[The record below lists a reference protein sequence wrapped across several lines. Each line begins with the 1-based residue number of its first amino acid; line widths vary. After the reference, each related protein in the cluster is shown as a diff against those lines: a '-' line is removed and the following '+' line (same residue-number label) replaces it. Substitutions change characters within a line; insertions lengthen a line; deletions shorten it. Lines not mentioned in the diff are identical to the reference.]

1 MPKRQPRIKRTNFVP
16 TLSADI
22 LRSSIAAT
30 KASAV
35 SWPMPGIVISRLQT
49 AEALVIRLMSA
60 SIVAT
65 ALITAERAPSA
76 LARRR
81 RAPRPLRWLLH
92 ALQSEKLR
100 WRIGHQQNDLSYV
113 ALLRQR
119 LCLSRIAQRKPATDW
134 QNELAIAQV
143 VCKFTHL

>member
-65 ALITAERAPSA
+65 ALITAERAHQPSHGDGETRDPFA
-76 LARRR
+76 GYCTLCS
-81 RAPRPLRWLLH
+81 L
-92 ALQSEKLR
+92 K
-100 WRIGHQQNDLSYV
+100 NYV
-113 ALLRQR
+113 GG
-119 LCLSRIAQRKPATDW
+119 
-134 QNELAIAQV
+134 
-143 VCKFTHL
+143 